1 MRLRLLLSLSLA
13 PILSIFAQQPI
24 AAIPGDEPTIALY
37 SRLAEHAGR
46 LIPMLAQMKTEVWV
60 AKGASET
67 YVQQTT
73 SVTVQLQAVQ
83 HDMRSLQQHP
93 DALQEGM
100 KALFRVQAF
109 HRSLDSV
116 LSGLRRYQNPALADL
131 IVSVAGEDT
140 PDLQQLENH
149 LVEIA
154 AQKDK
159 EYTVVER
166 EAQRCRGML
175 VREPVP
181 APRPIRKI
189 P

>member
-13 PILSIFAQQPI
+13 PVLSIFAQQPI

-83 HDMRSLQQHP
+83 HDMRSLQQH
-93 DALQEGM
+93 
-100 KALFRVQAF
+100 
-109 HRSLDSV
+109 LDSV